1 MQFDSSKI
9 RFAIVN
15 LTVFASLSMS
25 TVADAQIANIFG
37 SNNNGGGNN
46 PLGAL
51 VGGAGGAGGGSGN
64 VVLDTY
70 MNSLRTALYNQ
81 IMAISLVQDAEGDK
95 SKAAALRATAS
106 AIQSMKEASKDT
118 IEKSLKS
125 IDENPINPG
134 GLAKVKDAD
143 GQKKIAAAE
152 GHMDVAR
159 VYDGIAVATGG
170 ITLMQLSQGGAG
182 SILKPGVLEALQL
195 TVTSM
200 PAQNENAKKF
210 DEMLKSYMAENKI
223 PALSSGEKTA
233 LAKKTD
239 PNAAKQASSF

>member
-1 MQFDSSKI
+1 LNYKIFQICFEDRQIPLVDPLLTPFDNTSNERPELREFHSFNRIIDEGHVDDLDAWGVFGPRWQSKM
-9 RFAIVN
+9 RYG
-15 LTVFASLSMS
+15 ASE
-25 TVADAQIANIFG
+25 I
-37 SNNNGGGNN
+37 
-46 PLGAL
+46 
-51 VGGAGGAGGGSGN
+51 
-64 VVLDTY
+64 
-70 MNSLRTALYNQ
+70 
-81 IMAISLVQDAEGDK
+81 K
-95 SKAAALRATAS
+95 
-106 AIQSMKEASKDT
+106 
-118 IEKSLKS
+118 KS

-134 GLAKVKDAD
+134 GLAKVKDAN
-143 GQKKIAAAE
+143 GQKKIAEAE

-170 ITLMQLSQGGAG
+170 ITLIQLSQGGAG

-200 PAQNENAKKF
+200 PAQNDNAKKF
-210 DEMLKSYMAENKI
+210 DDMLKSYMAENKI